1 MSELKWKYINGN
13 YTIKIY
19 DDGTKERIYDTDP
32 TPEFPESMDVKI
44 TNYCVGADCK
54 FCHERSDSNG
64 KHGDLDFSIKLFSA
78 LPAGTELAIGG
89 GDPTSHPNVE
99 YMLSELKNI
108 GVISNITVN
117 SLHIRKNFAQL
128 REWIQNKY
136 IHGLGISYTPAMMD
150 QCVAIAKESSN
161 VVFHMI
167 MGVNTVDDLNR
178 LIEKVENPKVLLLG
192 YKQYGR
198 GESYY
203 NEKVE
208 DTKYEWYVRLH
219 EFFNKKNLTL
229 SFDNLG
235 IKQANLK
242 RFFSDYKWKE
252 FYMGDDGKFTM
263 YFDMV
268 KQQYAM
274 SSTSKERFDIGNKTV
289 KQMFSEI
296 RQNS

>member
-1 MSELKWKYINGN
+1 MELLREYINGN

-99 YMLSELKNI
+99 YMLSELKNL

>member
-208 DTKYEWYVRLH
+208 NTKYEWYVRLH

>member
-1 MSELKWKYINGN
+1 MELLLQEYNNGN

-19 DDGTKERIYDTDP
+19 EDGTKERIYVTDP
-32 TPEFPESMDVKI
+32 SPEFPESMDVKI

-64 KHGDLDFSIKLFSA
+64 KHGDLDFAIKLFSA

-117 SLHIRKNFAQL
+117 SLHIRKNFEQL

-235 IKQANLK
+235 IKQVNLK

>member
-1 MSELKWKYINGN
+1 MSELKWKYIDGN

-32 TPEFPESMDVKI
+32 SPEFPESMDVKI
-44 TNYCVGADCK
+44 TNYCNANCN
-54 FCHERSDSNG
+54 FCHEQSTTEG

-117 SLHIRKNFAQL
+117 SLHIRKNFEQL